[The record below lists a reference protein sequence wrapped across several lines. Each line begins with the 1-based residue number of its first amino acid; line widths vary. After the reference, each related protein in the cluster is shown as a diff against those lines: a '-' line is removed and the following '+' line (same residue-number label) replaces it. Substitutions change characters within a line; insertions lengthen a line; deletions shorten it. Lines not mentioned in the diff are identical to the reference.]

1 MDFAIA
7 RLIEKISGEK
17 ISKTARCWEGFEPVP
32 GKKAYSEDSCRP
44 KTQTT
49 RRGNYAKEKQGSIA
63 SLEEL
68 LGGLQNLKQAAA
80 LTTIYFASPNRQMVT
95 IPKDTQVST
104 DPDLAYQMGRFYAD
118 TKATWGH
125 QDLSGTWTG
134 GTAQPTFKPGKLPTG
149 KPTIYKAQVSMADL
163 APAAGMVKS
172 ILKLRRSVSAEQMK
186 QNNEKEKD

>member
-17 ISKTARCWEGFEPVP
+17 ILKTARCWEGFEPVP

-49 RRGNYAKEKQGSIA
+49 RRGNYNKEKQGSIA
-63 SLEEL
+63 PLEEL
-68 LGGLQNLKQAAA
+68 LSGLQNLKQAAA
-80 LTTIYFASPNRQMVT
+80 LTTVYFASPNRQLVT
-95 IPKDTQVST
+95 IPKDAQVST
-104 DPDLAYQMGRFYAD
+104 DPDLAYQLGRFYAD
-118 TKATWGH
+118 TKTPWNH
-125 QDLSGTWTG
+125 QDLSGAWTG
-134 GTAQPTFKPGKLPTG
+134 GTSQPTFKPGKLPTG
-149 KPTIYKAQVSMADL
+149 KPTIYKAEVSTADL

-172 ILKLRRSVSAEQMK
+172 ILKLRRSVNAEQVK